1 MSKKWQV
8 VIGVIVAVVVLGG
21 IGALRWGGM
30 VYRASD
36 GERGWSLGASV
47 YELLGWGEEAY
58 RADFDWDRATP
69 ATGAFGAGRVMR
81 WNPFRAVRGL
91 RCLVLP
97 IVLIGLGVFLWR
109 RPRKAP
115 TA

>member
-1 MSKKWQV
+1 MSRKWQV
-8 VIGVIVAVVVLGG
+8 AIGVIVAVVALSG
-21 IGALRWGGM
+21 ISALRWGGM

-36 GERGWSLGASV
+36 GERGWSLGAAV
-47 YELLGWGEEAY
+47 YELLGWGAEAY
-58 RADFDWDRATP
+58 RSDFGWERATP
-69 ATGAFGAGRVMR
+69 ATGGFGGRILR
-81 WNPFRAVRGL
+81 FAPFRAVRGL

-97 IVLIGLGVFLWR
+97 VVLIGLGVFLWR